1 MRATADALMLSDM
14 RVKPTMS
21 AKSTVTSRS
30 SGTPRAALCDSEV
43 AMMRA
48 VTWGERKRPR
58 RSRFF
63 SSATILA
70 LSRARSTAT
79 AA

>member
-1 MRATADALMLSDM
+1 M
-14 RVKPTMS
+14 VKPTMS
-21 AKSTVTSRS
+21 AKSTLTSRTSGAPS
-30 SGTPRAALCDSEV
+30 SAPWVSEAA
-43 AMMRA
+43 RIRF
-48 VTWGERKRPR
+48 VTCGERKRPS

-63 SSATILA
+63 SSATIFW

>member
-1 MRATADALMLSDM
+1 MRATAAGLMLSDSG
-14 RVKPTMS
+14 VKPTMS
-21 AKSTVTSRS
+21 AKSTLTSRS

-48 VTWGERKRPR
+48 VTWGERKRPS

-63 SSATILA
+63 SSATIRWLR
-70 LSRARSTAT
+70 RARSTAT

>member
-1 MRATADALMLSDM
+1 
-14 RVKPTMS
+14 MS
-21 AKSTVTSRS
+21 ANSTVTSRT
-30 SGTPRAALCDSEV
+30 SGAPSAAPCESEV
-43 AMMRA
+43 ARIRFA
-48 VTWGERKRPR
+48 TCGDRKRPS

-63 SSATILA
+63 SSATIFW

>member
-1 MRATADALMLSDM
+1 
-14 RVKPTMS
+14 MS
-21 AKSTVTSRS
+21 ANSTETSRT
-30 SGTPRAALCDSEV
+30 SGAPSAAPWVSD
-43 AMMRA
+43 AARIRF
-48 VTWGERKRPR
+48 VTCGDRKRPS

-63 SSATILA
+63 SSARIFW